1 MLKRFDTKQTFI
13 VKIYNC
19 QNDTWQGKIIW
30 AEENKSQH
38 FRSMLEMLK
47 LMDEA
52 NRAVS
57 EDQISKTS
65 NA

>member
-19 QNDTWQGKIIW
+19 QNGTWQGKIIW
-30 AEENKSQH
+30 ADENRSQH

-52 NRAVS
+52 ARAVS
-57 EDQISKTS
+57 EEQVIKTS
-65 NA
+65 NK